1 MSTADGSGG
10 SDGSGG
16 EMKLP
21 QLKRSRGAHRGV
33 FTRRAAAIR
42 HAGGPLE
49 DVQATLEF
57 LIDRRKMLTELD
69 SQIQQLIDDDDEL
82 VADVEE
88 EADVFMA
95 AERAVKWCQG
105 KIKEMQPPSISG
117 AAAPSSGSLTT
128 KLPKLTLPSF
138 SGEYTQRVSFWDQF
152 TTLVDS
158 KRDMTNVEKL
168 SYLKLSLKGDAAQ
181 IVSSLLVTDANYDI
195 AKRKLE
201 ERYNNKRSIVKAHLA
216 AIHALP
222 AVKKESSVELRK
234 LLESTNEHVQALEA
248 LMLPVNSWDAILVYR
263 LLEKLDAES
272 GKQFELAH
280 PGTDVLTF
288 KELTTFMDRRSR
300 ALESSGD
307 QPEVST
313 PKTTPKKVHQEAYS
327 STVEHSASCQM
338 KECSGSHSISQ
349 CDRYKQLGTRER
361 KTVVRKLKLCM
372 NCLGRHFVAD
382 SPSKFSCRTCNGRH
396 HTSLHFDC
404 AIEQQSGVTSGA
416 TFSGPS
422 VLLSTAMV
430 GIDDTAG
437 KTLMFRALLDSGPQT
452 SFITADAA
460 SKLNLAR
467 STVDVKISIA
477 GNKPSQS
484 INLKQLKSM
493 KSVALAD
500 KNFHQ
505 PGPVQLL
512 LGADVYENLFLDER
526 KEHHGLHYRKS
537 IFGWVVTGVLS
548 QMRAYQCQTFQV
560 AVELDLT
567 RFWEV
572 EEIPRVKPMSKENRQ
587 CEELYDTTTYVAD
600 DGRITVCSLSSLRH
614 VSQTIF
620 TQQSRDCS
628 LERKLKD
635 HGDVKQQYRDFI
647 KEFVDMGH
655 LEEAPQTSGLCYYLP
670 HHCVFKDS
678 TTTKLRVVFD
688 ASSKSRWQLAERL
701 PIAWTPLAGRCI

>member
-10 SDGSGG
+10 SDGSGS

-42 HAGGPLE
+42 QAGGPLE

-69 SQIQQLIDDDDEL
+69 SQIQPLIDDDDEL
-82 VADVEE
+82 VAGVEE
-88 EADVFMA
+88 PADVFMA

-128 KLPKLTLPSF
+128 KLPKLTFPSF
-138 SGEYTQRVSFWDQF
+138 SGEYTQWVSFWDQF
-152 TTLVDS
+152 TTLIDS

-201 ERYNNKRSIVKAHLA
+201 ERLNNKRSIVKVHLA

-234 LLESTNEHVQALEA
+234 LLGSTNEHVQALDA
-248 LMLPVNSWDAILVYR
+248 FMLPVNHWDAILVYW

-272 GKQFELAH
+272 RKQFELAH
-280 PGTDVLTF
+280 PGTDVLTL

-327 STVEHSASCQM
+327 STVEHSASGQM

-382 SPSKFSCRTCNGRH
+382 CPSKFSCRTCNGRH
-396 HTSLHFDC
+396 HTSLHFDR
-404 AIEQQSGVTSGA
+404 AVERQSGVTSGA

-437 KTLMFRALLDSGPQT
+437 KTLMFRALLDSGSQT

-467 STVDVKISIA
+467 STVDVKISGIGGRQQAAKESVSLLVGPQKLPVTALVLNSIA
-477 GNKPSQS
+477 ENIPSQS

-512 LGADVYENLFLDER
+512 LGADAYEDLFLDER
-526 KEHHGLHYRKS
+526 KKHHGLHYRKS
-537 IFGWVVTGVLS
+537 IFGWVVTGVLP
-548 QMRAYQCQTFQV
+548 QVRTYQCQSFQV
-560 AVELDLT
+560 AVELDLA
-567 RFWEV
+567 RFWKV

-587 CEELYDTTTYVAD
+587 CVEHYDTTTYVAD
-600 DGRITVCSLSSLRH
+600 DCRITVRLPFKSEARPSNNFHTAKQRL
-614 VSQTIF
+614 F
-620 TQQSRDCS
+620 A

-670 HHCVFKDS
+670 HH
-678 TTTKLRVVFD
+678 
-688 ASSKSRWQLAERL
+688 
-701 PIAWTPLAGRCI
+701 